1 MRSPAFA
8 EGLWEP
14 VEHSFN
20 ALPGTV
26 CNSVLAITFHRCRAF
41 RSDASE
47 RSGPA
52 LVFPGH
58 GVVQSPTDVCDLLDS
73 QDYTGAFPKP
83 SLPLPVAAWLP
94 CFVLLSR
101 WGHHRVGEWGM
112 SSWTTTKIHVSG
124 TFPWIVAVF
133 GYFPEFWKGWFW
145 PLLSVL
151 SLVSYTSRPPP
162 NVPVAKPPASTASA
176 LVAQRPGRRKS
187 LSCNFC
193 STGFTAHH

>member
-20 ALPGTV
+20 GLPGTV
-26 CNSVLAITFHRCRAF
+26 YNSVLAITFHQCRAS

-47 RSGPA
+47 RSGPT

-58 GVVQSPTDVCDLLDS
+58 GVVQSPTDVCVLLDS
-73 QDYTGAFPKP
+73 QGYTGAFPKP
-83 SLPLPVAAWLP
+83 SLPLPVAAWLQ

-112 SSWTTTKIHVSG
+112 SSWTTTKLFSPRFMFKALFLELLQSLGIFQSSEKADFDHCSQCSH
-124 TFPWIVAVF
+124 
-133 GYFPEFWKGWFW
+133 WFHTGAG
-145 PLLSVL
+145 PL
-151 SLVSYTSRPPP
+151 
-162 NVPVAKPPASTASA
+162 
-176 LVAQRPGRRKS
+176 QRCP
-187 LSCNFC
+187 
-193 STGFTAHH
+193 